1 MPETGPFTLGKEE
14 RINSRLLI
22 EKLFGGGGSR
32 AMSAFPIR
40 MVYRFD
46 DVENMPQAAMMVS
59 VSKRRFKHAV
69 DRNRVKRQMREAYRK
84 NKYILLDRLEGQP
97 ERRVSMA
104 FIWID
109 DRLHP
114 SVDVETSM
122 RNLLMRLSEKL

>member
-1 MPETGPFTLGKEE
+1 MPASGPFTLGKEE

-40 MVYRFD
+40 MVYMFGD
-46 DVENMPQAAMMVS
+46 DNSLPPAAMMVS

-69 DRNRVKRQMREAYRK
+69 DRNRVKRQIREAYRK
-84 NKYILLDRLEGQP
+84 NKHILIDRIAQTQGRKL
-97 ERRVSMA
+97 SMA

-114 SVDVETSM
+114 SDDVEKSM
-122 RNLLMRLSEKL
+122 HSLLTRLSEKL

>member
-1 MPETGPFTLGKEE
+1 MPASGPFTLGKEE

-40 MVYRFD
+40 MD
-46 DVENMPQAAMMVS
+46 NSLPPAAMMVS

-69 DRNRVKRQMREAYRK
+69 DRNRVKRQIREAYRK
-84 NKYILLDRLEGQP
+84 NKHILIDRIAQTQGRKL
-97 ERRVSMA
+97 SMA

-114 SVDVETSM
+114 SDDVEKSM
-122 RNLLMRLSEKL
+122 HSLLTRLSEKL